1 MAMAITTTTTTSVKR
16 SWSDIVKGVDATASA
31 VDVPTPEA
39 LSEPLS
45 HGEAATT
52 EAAGEKTIRPA
63 ARGTHQCYCWGEI
76 LVMLNHY
83 GWIMA
88 YDDIDHPDIGKTNGR
103 VYLHK
108 RDICGRTRLARGD
121 VVTFFLYADE
131 QGLGAEQC
139 SLERKAI
146 SDYPV
151 ADGFKRRGKRCLK
164 HSIPPTLSL
173 SSGWD
178 VLATEFI
185 PSHAATKQLNLAA
198 PEFVPGGLNTNANI
212 LSINPAFLSDY
223 ESDGDLTHNDAD
235 VSSNDGDK
243 ESTCDEDE
251 VGPSN
256 EEECDE
262 VFTGLTNYKDLAQCF
277 CHDDDYES
285 VFVGLTN
292 YKELAQCFSS
302 GDDEEG
308 ILVGSTCDKEP
319 LQHFSRDNEH
329 MIDDELVFVHAPLK
343 AQQQQSEDSTSAGGS
358 SDSECEV
365 SDGFMFAPQ
374 GLQLPAGFRPPP
386 GLSL

>member
-1 MAMAITTTTTTSVKR
+1 MAMAMTTTTATSVKR
-16 SWSDIVKGVDATASA
+16 SWSDIVKGVDATAPA
-31 VDVPTPEA
+31 VDVPAPEA
-39 LSEPLS
+39 ASDSLS
-45 HGEAATT
+45 HGEEATT
-52 EAAGEKTIRPA
+52 EAAGETKIRPA
-63 ARGTHQCYCWGEI
+63 ARGTNQCYCWGEI

-88 YDDIDHPDIGKTNGR
+88 FDEIDHPDIGKTNGR
-103 VYLHK
+103 VYVHK
-108 RDICGRTRLARGD
+108 RDICGKTRLARGD

-131 QGLGAEQC
+131 QGLGAERC
-139 SLERKAI
+139 SLERKAL

-178 VLATEFI
+178 GLATDFI
-185 PSHAATKQLNLAA
+185 PSQVATKQLNLAA
-198 PEFVPGGLNTNANI
+198 PEFVPAGLNTNSNI
-212 LSINPAFLSDY
+212 LSINPAFLSDDD
-223 ESDGDLTHNDAD
+223 SDGDAD

-243 ESTCDEDE
+243 ESTCDEGDI
-251 VGPSN
+251 GSTN
-256 EEECDE
+256 ENECDE

-302 GDDEEG
+302 GDEEDDM
-308 ILVGSTCDKEP
+308 LVSSTCDKEP
-319 LQHFSRDNEH
+319 LQNFSCHSDH
-329 MIDDELVFVHAPLK
+329 MTDDELVFVHAPLK
-343 AQQQQSEDSTSAGGS
+343 AQQQQSDDSTSAGAS